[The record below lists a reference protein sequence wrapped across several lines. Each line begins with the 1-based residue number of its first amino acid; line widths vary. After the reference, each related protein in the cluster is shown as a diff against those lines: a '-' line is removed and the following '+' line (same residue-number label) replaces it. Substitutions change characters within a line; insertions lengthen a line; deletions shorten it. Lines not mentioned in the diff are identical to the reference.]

1 MVVDAARRMWAAD
14 RPPRIGPR
22 FRSAG
27 SPDTTIARLALFLPL
42 VLAGAILL
50 CAATGFIATRISKGR
65 VEAQQRAD
73 LLQTLAETHGQFGE
87 NDGPTEVQ
95 VRDIARRSH
104 LADLRFDA
112 GPVGPSGRAMQSLH
126 DPRGRIVGWFS
137 WSGDGGLAAAM
148 DRLWGLLALVGAI
161 LGFFT
166 FAAMR
171 AARYVLRR
179 LNHSGADASRLTTQ
193 HVATDHLAIQDF
205 ATNDLPNQDPLTGL
219 PNQRATIEELGAALT
234 RRCAGVVAFA
244 LVHLDGF
251 RDVSDTLG
259 RSGGDA
265 LLASIA
271 AHLKG
276 DLPAGAILGR
286 FEEDE
291 FAIIVESG
299 DSGVEDLLI
308 ESLRASLMR
317 PIFIDR
323 MWQFT
328 ASIGIARAPDH
339 GASSDE
345 IERRAA
351 LALRAAKRSGR
362 GGARRFEPQIETEC
376 AERRFLLRELEA
388 AIASKAFDVAYQAIV
403 AADGGAVIG
412 VEALLRW
419 THPTRG
425 PIAPSVFIPLAE
437 QSGLMSR
444 LGEIVL
450 RRALS
455 DGARWPELSI
465 AINLSPLQIRDPRLV
480 DLVAGIMKEAAIEPC
495 RLVLELTEGVLIDNP
510 QEAKACLEALR
521 ALGVR
526 LALDDFGTGYSSLN
540 YLQKFPFDR
549 LKIDRSFVASLGK
562 AGNSG
567 AIVQS
572 IVTLGHAL
580 GMKVLAEGVEHEEQ
594 RVLLRLAGCDE
605 MQGYLFATP
614 QPAAEIDQ
622 LLARTARRATA

>member
-1 MVVDAARRMWAAD
+1 MVVDAARRMRAAD

-22 FRSAG
+22 FHSVG
-27 SPDTTIARLALFLPL
+27 SSDATIARLVLFLPL
-42 VLAGAILL
+42 VVAGAILL

-65 VEAQQRAD
+65 VEAGQRAA
-73 LLQTLAETHGQFGE
+73 LLQTLGESQGQFGK
-87 NDGPTEVQ
+87 NDGPDDVQ

-112 GPVGPSGRAMQSLH
+112 GPVGPSGRSMQSLH

-137 WSGDGGLAAAM
+137 WSGDGALAAAM
-148 DRLWGLLALVGAI
+148 DRLWGWLAFVGAI
-161 LGFFT
+161 LGFCT

-171 AARYVLRR
+171 GARYVLRR
-179 LNHSGADASRLTTQ
+179 LNRSRADALELATRDSATQ
-193 HVATDHLAIQDF
+193 DLATQELA
-205 ATNDLPNQDPLTGL
+205 TQDPLTGL
-219 PNQRATIEELGAALT
+219 PNQRATIEQLGVALT
-234 RRCAGVVAFA
+234 RRRDGVVAFA

-251 RDVSDTLG
+251 RDVNDTLG

-265 LLASIA
+265 LLAGIA
-271 AHLKG
+271 AHLKA

-286 FEEDE
+286 FAEEE
-291 FAIIVESG
+291 FAIIIESG

-323 MWQFT
+323 IWQFT

-376 AERRFLLRELEA
+376 TERRFLLRELES
-388 AIASKAFDVAYQAIV
+388 AIASEAFDVAYQAIV

-419 THPTRG
+419 THATRG

-450 RRALS
+450 RRALL

-465 AINLSPLQIRDPRLV
+465 AVNLSPLQIRDPRLV
-480 DLVAGIMKEAAIEPC
+480 DLVAGVMKEAAIEPS
-495 RLVLELTEGVLIDNP
+495 RVVLELTEGVLIDNP

-605 MQGYLFATP
+605 MQGYLFAIP
-614 QPAAEIDQ
+614 QPAAHIDQ
-622 LLARTARRATA
+622 VLARTARRATA

>member
-14 RPPRIGPR
+14 RPPQIGPR

-27 SPDTTIARLALFLPL
+27 SPDTTIARFALFLPL
-42 VLAGAILL
+42 VVAGAILL

-65 VEAQQRAD
+65 VEAQQRAA
-73 LLQTLAETHGQFGE
+73 LLQTLAESHGQFGE
-87 NDGPTEVQ
+87 NDGPSEVQ

-112 GPVGPSGRAMQSLH
+112 GPVGQNGRSMQSLH

-137 WSGDGGLAAAM
+137 WSGDGGLGAAM
-148 DRLWGLLALVGAI
+148 DRLWGLLALVAVI
-161 LGFFT
+161 LGFCT

-171 AARYVLRR
+171 AGRYVMRPFNR
-179 LNHSGADASRLTTQ
+179 SAADARQLATQ
-193 HVATDHLAIQDF
+193 DLAIQEDR
-205 ATNDLPNQDPLTGL
+205 AAQDPLTGL
-219 PNQRATIEELGAALT
+219 PNQRATLEELGAALT
-234 RRCAGVVAFA
+234 RRRDGVVAFA

-251 RDVSDTLG
+251 RDVNDTLG

-265 LLASIA
+265 LLANIA
-271 AHLKG
+271 AHLKA

-291 FAIIVESG
+291 FAIIVESD
-299 DSGVEDLLI
+299 DSAVEDVLI

-351 LALRAAKRSGR
+351 LALRAARRSGR

-376 AERRFLLRELEA
+376 AERRFLLQELES
-388 AIASKAFDVAYQAIV
+388 AIASQAFEVVYQAIV

-419 THPTRG
+419 NHPTRG
-425 PIAPSVFIPLAE
+425 SIGPSVFIPLAE

-465 AINLSPLQIRDPRLV
+465 AVNLSPLQIRDPRLV
-480 DLVAGIMKEAAIEPC
+480 DLVAGIMKEAAIEPS
-495 RLVLELTEGVLIDNP
+495 RVVLELTEGVLIDNP
-510 QEAKACLEALR
+510 QEAKACLDALR

-580 GMKVLAEGVEHEEQ
+580 GMKVLAEGVEYEEQ

-614 QPAAEIDQ
+614 QPAAHIDQ
-622 LLARTARRATA
+622 ILARTARRATA